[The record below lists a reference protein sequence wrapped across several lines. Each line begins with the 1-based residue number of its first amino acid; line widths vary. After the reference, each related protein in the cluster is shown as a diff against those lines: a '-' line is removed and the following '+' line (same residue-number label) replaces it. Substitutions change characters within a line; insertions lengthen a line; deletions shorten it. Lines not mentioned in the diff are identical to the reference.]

1 MPRNKRVWYAGAVFH
16 VMNRGNRRE
25 SIFKDRADYY
35 NFLSNLAS
43 VKERYQ
49 CSIYSICLMT
59 NHFHILMKTEEA
71 QIWKIMQRLQLMY
84 AMDFNRKYNLSGH
97 VFEKRYNCQL
107 VEDMEYL
114 LEVSRYIHLNPVKA
128 SIVKTPA
135 EYAYSSY
142 DAYVLQETAYN
153 AGGTLSEGEK
163 YALTDPEIKKLMT
176 ELVDTKFLL
185 SFFGNDARKQY
196 RSFVEKKVSH
206 QEHEL
211 LIQKAMHE

>member
-25 SIFKDRADYY
+25 SIFRDHEDYCS
-35 NFLSNLAS
+35 FLSNLAA

-59 NHFHILMKTEEA
+59 NHFHILIKTEE
-71 QIWKIMQRLQLMY
+71 QIWKIMQRLQLTY

-142 DAYVLQETAYN
+142 GAFVLQEAAYD
-153 AGGTLSEGEK
+153 AGGTLSDGMQYMSAGDELK
-163 YALTDPEIKKLMT
+163 TLMT
-176 ELVDTKFLL
+176 ELVDTKYLL

-196 RSFVEKKVSH
+196 RSFVEKKTSH
-206 QEHEL
+206 QEQEL